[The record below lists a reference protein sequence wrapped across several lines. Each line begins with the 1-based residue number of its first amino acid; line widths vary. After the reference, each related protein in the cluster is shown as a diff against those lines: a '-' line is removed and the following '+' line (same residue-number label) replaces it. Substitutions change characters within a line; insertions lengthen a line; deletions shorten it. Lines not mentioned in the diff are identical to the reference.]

1 MQWHILLNFFAGGFA
16 RILRSQDKSSFLL
29 LNVTNCDLFIT
40 ILSLHTLRASHCILR
55 AIQVLCR
62 MIKRAYGV
70 QL

>member
-1 MQWHILLNFFAGGFA
+1 MLFNLFAGGFA
-16 RILRSQDKSSFLL
+16 WIVRSLDKSSFFL
-29 LNVTNCDLFIT
+29 LNVTNCDLFIA